1 MNPGPPQDQRQWLRR
16 SPRDWLEEAAA
27 RIQSKV
33 HRTPV
38 LRSRGLDAL
47 TGQQLFFKTENFQ
60 RAGSFKIRGA
70 SNVVWSLSETQAQ
83 KGVLTHSSGNFAQ
96 GLALAAKERGLPAY
110 IVIPENAPP
119 IKIEATRAYGAEI
132 RLCAPSAAA
141 REQAAQEW
149 LRETGATLVHPYDD
163 PLIIA
168 GQGTAAAE
176 LLTDV
181 PGLDYLLAPVGGGG
195 LCAGTTLAAA
205 AYGQPALQVLGIEPA
220 GAADAYCSL
229 RDGILYPQTHPETI
243 ADGLRTSLGKHP
255 FDIFRLFRTGIHC
268 VCELAIQDA
277 QTLLHDRM
285 KLVVEPSGAVPLAAL
300 LGDNP
305 LPKNS
310 KVGLILSGGNV

>member
-1 MNPGPPQDQRQWLRR
+1 M
-16 SPRDWLEEAAA
+16 
-27 RIQSKV
+27 
-33 HRTPV
+33 
-38 LRSRGLDAL
+38 RSRGLDAR
-47 TGQQLFFKTENFQ
+47 TRQKLFFKTENFQ

-70 SNVVWSLSETQAQ
+70 TNVVWSLPEDKAQ

-96 GLALAAKERGLPAY
+96 GLALAAQERSIPAY
-110 IVIPENAPP
+110 IVIPENAPS
-119 IKIEATRAYGAEI
+119 IKIEATRAYGADI
-132 RLCAPSAAA
+132 RLCGPSVIA
-141 REQAAQEW
+141 REQAAEEW

-176 LLTDV
+176 LLAEYPD
-181 PGLDYLLAPVGGGG
+181 LDYLLAPVGGGG

-205 AYGQPALQVLGIEPA
+205 AFGKPGLQVLGIEPA

-229 RDGILYPQTHPETI
+229 RDGILYPQTHPQTI

-255 FDIFRLFRTGIHC
+255 FDLLRLFHTGIFC
-268 VCELAIQDA
+268 VSEPSIQEA
-277 QTLLHDRM
+277 QSLLHDRM

-305 LPKNS
+305 IPQGSN
-310 KVGLILSGGNV
+310 VGLILSGGNCQ